1 MMRQMRENTK
11 IIMLVTA
18 LAFVALMVFEWGMDI
33 TGQSAGVQ
41 ELGTVNGESVSY
53 DRYQVAYR
61 NLYDQVSASQE
72 EPITSQ
78 QNREIEDA
86 AWDEVVNQVLI
97 EQELARRGI
106 TVTEQEVVQA
116 ARFSPPPDLRT
127 NPAFMTDGV
136 FDLQKYQDFIDNSA
150 DELLLLQLEA
160 YYRDILP
167 RGKLLRQVSEG
178 IYFSDPQ
185 LWHLYRDANERVQV
199 RYLPL
204 NPDLRIPD
212 EEIVVTPEEIE
223 ARYDETMDEFA
234 IPARA
239 RVLAAVISKAPT
251 AADSAAS
258 MERAQSVRQE
268 IMEGA
273 DFAEVAARESADDGT
288 KDAGGDLGVFGR
300 GAMVKPFEDASFDAR
315 VGQTTE
321 PVETSFGFHI
331 IQVTQNWGDSVQ
343 ARHILIP
350 IERTDDSEIA
360 LLTRAD
366 SLEVLGETLTLSEAA
381 SRLGVPVEPADL
393 TMEFPFVTNAG
404 RVTEGV
410 DWALQEAAPG
420 DVSPVF
426 ETTSAFYALE
436 LVNRQEA
443 GFLPLADA
451 SPAIEQDLRLERK
464 LDMAER
470 EGQEFVQALRSG
482 RGMDQVALDQGLEIR
497 TTELFSRNDFVP
509 GLGRQNA
516 AVGAAFGLATVFS
529 DVIRTANNAYI
540 LEVVDYQP
548 ADSLAWEAQKQQ
560 QRAAL
565 TSTAQQTRLT
575 DWLDGLRNAATIMDN
590 RESVFQA
597 VEDAPLSQGFPMG

>member
-1 MMRQMRENTK
+1 MRENTK

>member
-18 LAFVALMVFEWGMDI
+18 AAFVALMVFEWGMDI

-41 ELGTVNGESVSY
+41 ELGRVNGEAVTY

-61 NLYDQVSASQE
+61 NLYDQVAASQE

-116 ARFSPPPDLRT
+116 ARFSPPPEFRT
-127 NPAFMTDGV
+127 NAAFLTDGV
-136 FDLQKYQDFIDNSA
+136 FDLVKYQDFIDNSA

-185 LWHLYRDANERVQV
+185 LWHRYRDANERVQL

-204 NPDLRIPD
+204 NPDQRIPD
-212 EEIVVTPEEIE
+212 GDVTVTEEEIQ
-223 ARYDETMDEFA
+223 ARYDEIIEEFA

-239 RVLAAVISKAPT
+239 TVLAAVISKAPT
-251 AADSAAS
+251 AADTAAAR
-258 MERAQSVRQE
+258 ERAESVRQE
-268 IMEGA
+268 ILDGG
-273 DFAEVAARESADDGT
+273 DFAGVAATESADEGT
-288 KDAGGDLGVFGR
+288 RELGGDLGVFGR
-300 GAMVKPFEDASFDAR
+300 GAMVKPFEDAAFDAR
-315 VGQTTE
+315 VGRITE
-321 PVETSFGFHI
+321 PVETSFGLHI

-366 SLEVLGETLTLSEAA
+366 SLEALGETLPLADAA
-381 SRLGVPVEPADL
+381 GQLDVSTETAEL
-393 TMEFPFVTNAG
+393 TMDFPFVTEAG

-410 DWALQEAAPG
+410 DWALQEAEIG

-426 ETTSAFYALE
+426 ETSTAFYALE

-443 GFLPLADA
+443 GYLPLADA
-451 SPAIEQDLRLERK
+451 SPAIEQDLRMEKK
-464 LDMAER
+464 LDRAER
-470 EGQEFVQALRSG
+470 EGQDIVSSLRAG
-482 RGMDQVALDQGLEIR
+482 TGMDQVALDNGLEIR
-497 TTELFSRNDFVP
+497 TTEFFSRDDFVP
-509 GLGRQNA
+509 GLGRQNSA
-516 AVGAAFGLATVFS
+516 IGAAFGLATDYS
-529 DVIRTANNAYI
+529 DVIRTANNAFI
-540 LEVVDYQP
+540 LQVTGYQP
-548 ADSLAWEAQKQQ
+548 ADSLAWEAQKEQ

-565 TSTAQQTRLT
+565 VAVAQQSRLT
-575 DWLDGLRNAATIMDN
+575 DWLDGLRNAATIVDN
-590 RESVFQA
+590 REAVFQA
-597 VEDAPLSQGFPMG
+597 VEDAPLAQQFPLG

>member
-18 LAFVALMVFEWGMDI
+18 AAFVALMVFEWGMDI

-41 ELGTVNGESVSY
+41 ELGRVNGEAVTY

-61 NLYDQVSASQE
+61 NLYDQVAASQE

-116 ARFSPPPDLRT
+116 ARFSPPPEFRT
-127 NPAFMTDGV
+127 NPAFLTDGV
-136 FDLQKYQDFIDNSA
+136 FDIVKYQDFIDTSA

-185 LWHLYRDANERVQV
+185 LWYRYRDANERVQL

-204 NPDLRIPD
+204 NPDQRIPD
-212 EEIVVTPEEIE
+212 DEVTITEEEIRV
-223 ARYDETMDEFA
+223 RYDEIIEEFA

-239 RVLAAVISKAPT
+239 TVLAAVISKAPT
-251 AADSAAS
+251 ASDTVAAR
-258 MERAQSVRQE
+258 ERAESVRQE
-268 IMEGA
+268 ILDGG
-273 DFAEVAARESADDGT
+273 DFVEVAARESADQGT
-288 KDAGGDLGVFGR
+288 RENGGDLGVFAR
-300 GAMVKPFEDASFDAR
+300 GAMVKPFEDAAFEAR
-315 VGQTTE
+315 VGRIGE
-321 PVETSFGFHI
+321 PVETSFGLHI

-366 SLEVLGETLTLSEAA
+366 SLEALGETLPLTDAA
-381 SRLGVPVEPADL
+381 GRLDVPVETAEL
-393 TMEFPFVTNAG
+393 TMDFPFVTEAG

-410 DWALQEAAPG
+410 DWALQEAEIG

-426 ETTSAFYALE
+426 ETSTAFYALE

-443 GFLPLADA
+443 GYLPLADA
-451 SPAIEQDLRLERK
+451 SPAIEQDLRMEKK
-464 LDMAER
+464 LDR
-470 EGQEFVQALRSG
+470 VQLEGQEIVSALRRG
-482 RGMDQVALDQGLEIR
+482 TGMDQVALDNGLEIR
-497 TTELFSRNDFVP
+497 TTEFFARNDFVP

-516 AVGAAFGLATVFS
+516 AIGAAFGLATDYS
-529 DVIRTANNAYI
+529 DVIRTANNAFI
-540 LEVVDYQP
+540 LQVTGYEP

-565 TSTAQQTRLT
+565 IAVAQQSRLT
-575 DWLDGLRNAATIMDN
+575 DWLDGLRNAATIVDN
-590 RESVFQA
+590 REAVFQA
-597 VEDAPLSQGFPMG
+597 VEDAPLAQQFPLG

>member
-185 LWHLYRDANERVQV
+185 LWHLYRDANERVQI

-212 EEIVVTPEEIE
+212 EEIEVTPEEIE

-258 MERAQSVRQE
+258 LERAQSVRQE

-273 DFAEVAARESADDGT
+273 DFAEVAARESVDDGT

-315 VGQTTE
+315 VGQITE
-321 PVETSFGFHI
+321 PVETSFGLHI

-350 IERTDDSEIA
+350 IERTDESEIA

-366 SLEVLGETLTLSEAA
+366 SLEVLGESLPLSEAA
-381 SRLGVPVEPADL
+381 GRLDVAVETADL

-426 ETTSAFYALE
+426 ETTSGFYALE
-436 LVNRQEA
+436 LINREEA
-443 GFLPLADA
+443 GFLPMADA
-451 SPAIEQDLRLERK
+451 SPAIEQDLRLEQK
-464 LDMAER
+464 LDMAEL
-470 EGQEFVQALRSG
+470 EGQEIAQALRSG
-482 RGMDQVALDQGLEIR
+482 TGMDQVALDRGLEIR

-516 AVGAAFGLATVFS
+516 AVGAAFGLASEFS
-529 DVIRTANNAYI
+529 DVVLTANNAYI

-575 DWLDGLRNAATIMDN
+575 DWLDGLRNAATIVDN
-590 RESVFQA
+590 REQVFQA

>member
-204 NPDLRIPD
+204 NPDLRVPD

-258 MERAQSVRQE
+258 LDRAQSVRQE

-273 DFAEVAARESADDGT
+273 DFAEVAARESADEGT
-288 KDAGGDLGVFGR
+288 KDAGGDLGIFGR

-315 VGQTTE
+315 VGQITE

-381 SRLGVPVEPADL
+381 SRLGVTVEPADL

-464 LDMAER
+464 LDRAER
-470 EGQEFVQALRSG
+470 EGQEIVQALRSG
-482 RGMDQVALDQGLEIR
+482 RGMDQVALDRGLEIR

-529 DVIRTANNAYI
+529 DVIRTANNAFI

-575 DWLDGLRNAATIMDN
+575 DWLDGLRNAATIIDN